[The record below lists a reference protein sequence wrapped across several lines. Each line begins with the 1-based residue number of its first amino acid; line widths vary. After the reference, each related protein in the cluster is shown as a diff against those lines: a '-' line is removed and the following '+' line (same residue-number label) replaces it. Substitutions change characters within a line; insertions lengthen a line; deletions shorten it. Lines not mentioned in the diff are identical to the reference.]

1 MFDVPL
7 SAGRFKQRVLC
18 SKLQYWRAG
27 AISATGDAILLD
39 LCGAETLQKSGR
51 RRPGRSR
58 ILKGRHFLSLRLSL
72 LIFLVAPALAAP
84 VYKAGDWIVLTP
96 PDEGFSV
103 QLPVKPEEQTD
114 RSTFQSSTYKNR
126 LYTCNDEA
134 SGMLYMV
141 VMQEFPEFS
150 SLTPAARLD
159 NFMDGFKQG
168 FVKSLAETSG
178 MKVDVQVDRD
188 INLKGAAIGRQ
199 YIVSVGEMR
208 GLLRAFDA
216 NPRTYVLMVV
226 GGDEKKAEVS
236 RFFDSFVIK
245 AAPPPVP
252 QPLTPAKP
260 E

>member
-1 MFDVPL
+1 LKVRQQL
-7 SAGRFKQRVLC
+7 
-18 SKLQYWRAG
+18 G
-27 AISATGDAILLD
+27 ARLL
-39 LCGAETLQKSGR
+39 
-51 RRPGRSR
+51 
-58 ILKGRHFLSLRLSL
+58 L
-72 LIFLVAPALAAP
+72 LTFLVAPALAAP
-84 VYKAGDWIVLTP
+84 VYGVGEWIVITP

-114 RSTFQSSTYKNR
+114 RNTFETNTYKMR
-126 LYTCNDEA
+126 LYTSNDEA
-134 SGMLYMV
+134 TGLLYMV

-150 SLTPAARLD
+150 GVTPAARLD

-168 FVKSLAETSG
+168 FAKSLAELSG

-199 YIVSVGEMR
+199 YILSLGEMR

-216 NPRTYVLMVV
+216 NPRNYVLMVV

-236 RFFDSFVIK
+236 RFFDSFLIK

>member
-1 MFDVPL
+1 MKVRQQL
-7 SAGRFKQRVLC
+7 
-18 SKLQYWRAG
+18 G
-27 AISATGDAILLD
+27 ARLL
-39 LCGAETLQKSGR
+39 
-51 RRPGRSR
+51 
-58 ILKGRHFLSLRLSL
+58 L
-72 LIFLVAPALAAP
+72 LTFLVAPALAAP
-84 VYKAGDWIVLTP
+84 VYGVGEWIVITP

-114 RSTFQSSTYKNR
+114 RNTFETNTYKMR
-126 LYTCNDEA
+126 LYTSNDEA
-134 SGMLYMV
+134 TGLLYMV

-150 SLTPAARLD
+150 GVTPAARLD

-168 FVKSLAETSG
+168 FAKSLAELSG

-199 YIVSVGEMR
+199 YILSLGEMR

-216 NPRTYVLMVV
+216 NPRTYVLMVM